1 MASFD
6 FPTLGAS
13 AGRWCVNYKSCTALL
28 LKLLGF
34 WLVIHYNYDTN
45 ESSPIL
51 NVIENMSKTF
61 SRGKCLIWH
70 LVGAILME
78 LKTFG
83 KQHQNPCSE
92 LPLVYQDLSTCHVY
106 GLVKKP
112 KLICPSGWREISNDF
127 PVIYL
132 SPLGDQIKDIGSASQ
147 VLLIIGL
154 RLCVWHILLSIIPS
168 LISIY
173 TVLFLQVQL

>member
-70 LVGAILME
+70 LVCAILME

-112 KLICPSGWREISNDF
+112 KPIRLKGNFKRLPGNLFESLGRPDQGYWLCFTGVTNYWAKIMSVTHSFFN
-127 PVIYL
+127 IY
-132 SPLGDQIKDIGSASQ
+132 IHCV
-147 VLLIIGL
+147 VLAGTAVV
-154 RLCVWHILLSIIPS
+154 C
-168 LISIY
+168 
-173 TVLFLQVQL
+173 